1 MPMDQNPRNRATHPE
16 IARRLRRVREI
27 YGPSLTDFCRE
38 YKFTVSQWS
47 NYESG
52 WKPTLAVAE
61 QLVKQIDGLTL
72 DWIYRGETGG
82 LTVIQAKI
90 LRGDAK
96 DQGKE

>member
-1 MPMDQNPRNRATHPE
+1 MDQNPRNRASHPE

-27 YGPSLTDFCRE
+27 YGPSLTGFCQE
-38 YKFTVSQWS
+38 YKFSASQWS

-52 WKPTLAVAE
+52 FKPSLAVAE
-61 QLVKQIDGLTL
+61 QLVAQIPGLTL

-90 LRGDAK
+90 LRSDVKNGGK
-96 DQGKE
+96 D

>member
-1 MPMDQNPRNRATHPE
+1 MGENPRNRATHPE
-16 IARRLRRVREI
+16 IGRRLRRVREI
-27 YGPSLTDFCRE
+27 YGPSLTGFCRE

-82 LTVIQAKI
+82 LTVMTAKI
-90 LRGDAK
+90 LRDGGK
-96 DQGKE
+96 DEGKD

>member
-1 MPMDQNPRNRATHPE
+1 MPMDQNPRNRASHPQ

-27 YGPSLTDFCRE
+27 YGPSLTDFCQE
-38 YKFTVSQWS
+38 YKFSVSQWS

-52 WKPTLAVAE
+52 FKPSLAVAE
-61 QLVKQIDGLTL
+61 QLVAQIPGLTL

-90 LRGDAK
+90 LRSDVKNGDK
-96 DQGKE
+96 N